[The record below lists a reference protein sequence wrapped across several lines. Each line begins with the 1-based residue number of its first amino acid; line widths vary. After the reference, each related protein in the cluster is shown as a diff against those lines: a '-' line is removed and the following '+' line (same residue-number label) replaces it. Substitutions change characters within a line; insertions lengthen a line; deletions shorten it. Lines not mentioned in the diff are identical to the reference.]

1 MPSARFSSEAK
12 TQRSRVGAATK
23 TLFSKVFKKSTKS
36 SDKENIVPASFND
49 VSSAPKKNAPP
60 LAELVSKVYSPAPL
74 TTGTYT
80 FDFFV
85 APPHWPI
92 DVEVGPLGRTSPS
105 QTWSP
110 PPKLTL
116 GLLTPASI
124 RLRTHFLKPMSISIP
139 WRPTRPRD
147 GSLVSRSTSRPRTS
161 LKQHTTTTTTKPTQ
175 RAARTIPEPAAWLR
189 SSMRPALPDPATWS
203 LAVSPDSTITIPEP
217 TAWLGSGRQPSKKA
231 LRLPSP
237 TSLALAA
244 WFSSSFDATINP
256 SSLDRSTAPCS
267 ASPPFT
273 PSAEEQGAMEL
284 GMEVRPEEAIPTI
297 SKVPVRLSVAHFNS
311 LQSPLE
317 RMITQF
323 RQNSPEHDTIS
334 PLSDQRGEAVD
345 TDVDLEGWWDQAL
358 LDCSKEGDTPLS
370 ISTVAH
376 VVAVAVEPH
385 LGVTSEVAGCV
396 LEGPTF
402 CTRSIGMEPT
412 GANGSLERSVS
423 RRIGPGVGGGSRR
436 TFPARLS
443 TFVHGAKGVFRFE
456 AQGPV

>member
-1 MPSARFSSEAK
+1 TPTLADRRGSRTARAHLSKPNVVTASQ
-12 TQRSRVGAATK
+12 TYVGAADARQHSAK
-23 TLFSKVFKKSTKS
+23 DTLPK
-36 SDKENIVPASFND
+36 AD
-49 VSSAPKKNAPP
+49 VDIHPMATHTTARRMCADLDRRMARLESSAIA
-60 LAELVSKVYSPAPL
+60 
-74 TTGTYT
+74 
-80 FDFFV
+80 
-85 APPHWPI
+85 
-92 DVEVGPLGRTSPS
+92 
-105 QTWSP
+105 
-110 PPKLTL
+110 
-116 GLLTPASI
+116 
-124 RLRTHFLKPMSISIP
+124 
-139 WRPTRPRD
+139 
-147 GSLVSRSTSRPRTS
+147 LVSRSTSRPRTS